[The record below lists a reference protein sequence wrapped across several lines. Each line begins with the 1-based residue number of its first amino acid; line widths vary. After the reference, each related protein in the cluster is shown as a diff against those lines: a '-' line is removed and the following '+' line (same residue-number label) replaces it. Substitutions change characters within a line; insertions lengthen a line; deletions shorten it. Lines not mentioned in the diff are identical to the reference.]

1 MVSDT
6 LVIQGFDYSALPTDV
21 ADTARA
27 VADRIKDRLDRKMTA
42 IIEIGRDLLA
52 IKEHLKHGQFLA
64 WLQAEFRMTDRT
76 AENYMLAAT
85 SFGDKVEIISNLP
98 PTEVYRL
105 ASPSMPPSVRDAVVS
120 RLEAGE
126 HIERVELR
134 EMVRG
139 AQEDARHAKA
149 EAQMSLR
156 QRKTRAQKRDEEER
170 ARQEGMRR
178 HEEADQAAA
187 ELAHF
192 IAGQLG
198 AALPDVIRQIEVAR
212 SKGAYLTNVINL
224 LQERAPDE

>member
-64 WLQAEFRMTDRT
+64 WLHAEFGWSERT
-76 AENYMLAAT
+76 ARNYMQTAQHFT
-85 SFGDKVEIISNLP
+85 DKSAIIAVLQ

-149 EAQMSLR
+149 EAPMSPR
-156 QRKTRAQKRDEEER
+156 QRKTRAQKPDEEER
-170 ARQEGMRR
+170 RKQESRIGD
-178 HEEADQAAA
+178 EAA
-187 ELAHF
+187 ERATADLVDF
-192 IAGQLG
+192 IASQLG
-198 AALPDVIRQIEVAR
+198 TALPDVQQQIEVAR
-212 SKGAYLTNVINL
+212 SKGADLGTVIHQ
-224 LQERAPDE
+224 LQEREIG